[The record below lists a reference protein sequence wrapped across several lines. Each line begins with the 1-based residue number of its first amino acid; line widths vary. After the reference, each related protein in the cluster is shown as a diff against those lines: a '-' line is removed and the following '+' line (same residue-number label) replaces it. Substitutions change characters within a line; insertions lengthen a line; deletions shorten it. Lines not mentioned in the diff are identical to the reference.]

1 MNCFI
6 PDKMQGGEKMKYKH
20 GFFQL
25 VERENGVYLR
35 IYPPIADGRP
45 ISMDDV
51 LFYLKQKMITGY
63 DFSALKDT
71 IIRAKKPTEFK
82 LNDQK
87 KEYVENEYVQI
98 MISLD
103 RKMAVGRFYPPSPK
117 GRLMTKEEILTDLEL
132 SGVRYGIVDQMID
145 TYMSHR
151 QFCVNVILA
160 KATLPQEGHSA
171 EIEYHFDTNAQAKPE
186 IKEDGT
192 VDFRQLNNI
201 VHIEKGTCLAT
212 LTPMVLGTP
221 GKDVCGKVIQ
231 PKKVKNAALKY
242 GKNISI
248 SEDGLHIYSNVSGHV
263 SLTDETVFVSNTYEV
278 PADVDTSTGNIDYDG
293 DISINGN
300 VITGFQVKATG
311 DIYVKG
317 AVEGAELIAGG
328 DIILNRGIQ
337 GMERGYLKAGG
348 NIVSKFIENSTVV
361 AGGYVTADAI
371 MHSKVTAKG
380 DIQVKGK
387 RGLITGGELHS
398 GTVICAKIFGS
409 TMGTHTTLEVGI
421 DPALIEEYH
430 RLERELPEMEK
441 ELDKNEKVVNLYT
454 KKLQQDG
461 KLPEDKMKALKNA
474 TQKKKEIEDNLE
486 EAEERFHYLEDEME
500 HNSNG
505 RIQIENIAYPGV
517 KVVISNII
525 YYVKSEIQHGQ
536 LIRDG
541 ADIRV
546 KGL

>member
-1 MNCFI
+1 
-6 PDKMQGGEKMKYKH
+6 MKYKH

-25 VERENGVYLR
+25 VEREDGVYFR

-51 LFYLKQKMITGY
+51 LFYLKQKMISDY
-63 DFSALKDT
+63 DFSALRDT
-71 IIRAKKPTEFK
+71 VVRAKKPTEFK
-82 LNDQK
+82 LNNQK
-87 KEYVENEYVQI
+87 KEYGEDEYLQV

-117 GRLMTKEEILTDLEL
+117 GRLMTKEEILSDLEL
-132 SGVRYGIVDQMID
+132 SGVRHGIVDQMID
-145 TYMSHR
+145 TYMKNR

-160 KATLPQEGHSA
+160 KATPPVEGRSA
-171 EIEYHFDTNAQAKPE
+171 EITYHFDIEAQARPQ

-201 VHIEKGTCLAT
+201 IHIEKGTCLAT
-212 LTPMVLGTP
+212 LTPMIVGTP

-231 PKKVKNAALKY
+231 PKKVSNAALRY

-248 SEDGLHIYSNVSGHV
+248 SEDGLKLFSNVSGHA
-263 SLTDETVFVSNTYEV
+263 SLTDGQVFVSNTYEV

-300 VITGFQVKATG
+300 VITGFKVKATG

-317 AVEGAELIAGG
+317 AVEGAELIAGR

-348 NIVSKFIENSTVV
+348 NIISKFIENSTVA

-398 GTVICAKIFGS
+398 GTVISAKIFGS

-421 DPALIEEYH
+421 DPMLIEEYH
-430 RLERELPEMEK
+430 RLEKELPEMEK
-441 ELDKNEKVVNLYT
+441 ELEKNEKIVNLYT
-454 KKLQQDG
+454 KKLQKDG
-461 KLPEDKMKALKNA
+461 KLPEDKMKTLKNA
-474 TQKKKEIEDNLE
+474 TQKKKEMEDKLDE
-486 EAEERFHYLEDEME
+486 VGERFSYLEDEME
-500 HNSNG
+500 HNDNG
-505 RIQIENIAYPGV
+505 RIQIESIAYPGV
-517 KVVISNII
+517 KVVISNIV

-536 LIRDG
+536 LVRDG